1 MAINDTKVGETLAD
15 ALDAHI
21 AKAGLR
27 QRVARGSAPEKRP
40 RTWKEIE
47 AYAEWIA
54 SIRVR
59 EELLALK
66 REVV

>member
-1 MAINDTKVGETLAD
+1 MAINETKAGETLAD

-21 AKAGLR
+21 TKAGLR
-27 QRVARGSAPEKRP
+27 QHVARGNAPEKRP